1 MKGEGVEDDKH
12 SAVVLV
18 RGSSLGE
25 GYGGGGLTA
34 AGGVNELWLQG
45 VSSGTLAA
53 RTDEAV

>member
-12 SAVVLV
+12 STVVLI

-25 GYGGGGLTA
+25 GWAGGLTG
-34 AGGVNELWLQG
+34 AGGVNELQLQG
-45 VSSGTLAA
+45 VSSGTPAA